1 MHPGFIWGLAN
12 YFLRVGENE
21 KALDGFAQHLR
32 LVPSAREETFGLISR
47 GIHDPMLI
55 WEKVVHASGDPET
68 ELAYLDFYRKRDAQ
82 ADTSPLWAE
91 VMAEGKPFS
100 ASAAMPYV
108 DRLLDNLEY
117 DQAKQV
123 WTDLQSK
130 GLISANKP
138 TGELVF
144 NGSFTEKPLNGG
156 FDWRLREQPYLYL
169 DVARPASCQED
180 SCLYVNFT
188 VPQNLEYEPAYEI
201 IPVKPHQ
208 LYSLSAYVRSQDIT
222 SDSGPRLR
230 VADPQCA
237 ACLSV
242 MTPPVVETRAWHK
255 VELTFITGAHTQV
268 VKLSVFRPRSR
279 VFPMEISGEFW
290 LNSVSIKLAGGATTP
305 AS

>member
-1 MHPGFIWGLAN
+1 
-12 YFLRVGENE
+12 
-21 KALDGFAQHLR
+21 
-32 LVPSAREETFGLISR
+32 
-47 GIHDPMLI
+47 
-55 WEKVVHASGDPET
+55 
-68 ELAYLDFYRKRDAQ
+68 
-82 ADTSPLWAE
+82 
-91 VMAEGKPFS
+91 MAEGKPFS